1 MVDDTRRERDTD
13 RQAKSEMPK
22 SNDAD
27 FGVDRDS
34 PKPSEAA
41 ESATEMPKPSP
52 KMPNVSKLEDKH
64 EARKQD
70 PLNYA
75 LGKLDNMADQIRK
88 TLENR
93 PKFDEPVDDAN
104 NKDFFDKVRT
114 VIGAQH
120 GGQSFSGDNATY
132 FGFNFG
138 AGSPSEA
145 QRTSA
150 GEQRPP
156 ADLPWPECAFASCGG
171 SMSDLAFLVAAA
183 VLDGQPLNAVRAM
196 AENLWLRLTKES
208 QPPSGEQQNR
218 PPWQFRPLSAL
229 MECFHVSIVRGK
241 SRNELPI
248 QQLKFKEPSEAQ
260 AVLVYAWSHLTD
272 IPNWVA
278 SYRHSKLGNAFQRL
292 ALPYRL

>member
-93 PKFDEPVDDAN
+93 PKFDEPVFRQGPDGHRCSAW
-104 NKDFFDKVRT
+104 RT
-114 VIGAQH
+114 VVQWRQCHILRFQFRRWLTKR
-120 GGQSFSGDNATY
+120 S
-132 FGFNFG
+132 
-138 AGSPSEA
+138 
-145 QRTSA
+145 SA
-150 GEQRPP
+150 H
-156 ADLPWPECAFASCGG
+156 ECWRAEASC
-171 SMSDLAFLVAAA
+171 
-183 VLDGQPLNAVRAM
+183 
-196 AENLWLRLTKES
+196 
-208 QPPSGEQQNR
+208 
-218 PPWQFRPLSAL
+218 
-229 MECFHVSIVRGK
+229 
-241 SRNELPI
+241 
-248 QQLKFKEPSEAQ
+248 
-260 AVLVYAWSHLTD
+260 
-272 IPNWVA
+272 
-278 SYRHSKLGNAFQRL
+278 
-292 ALPYRL
+292 